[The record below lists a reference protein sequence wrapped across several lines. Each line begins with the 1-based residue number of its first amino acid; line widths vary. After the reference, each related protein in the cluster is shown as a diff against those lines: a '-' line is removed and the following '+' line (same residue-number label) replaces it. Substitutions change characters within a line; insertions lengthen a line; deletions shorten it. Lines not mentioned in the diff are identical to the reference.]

1 MRVSSQQGF
10 NQSVRSILESQ
21 SEVLKLQQ
29 QLSNGKRIQQPS
41 DDPRAASQ
49 IQDLNQALAR
59 NDQFQRNGD
68 LLTTRLQ
75 TEEASIENA
84 TDTLQ
89 RARELVLQANNASQS
104 ASSREA
110 LANEL
115 ALLSSELMS
124 IANQQDASGRYLFSG
139 LQTDRPPFVSTADGV
154 AFVGDERQREI
165 LYGPGQQMAD
175 GDSGADIFTSRDTGD
190 LSISLNAGNDGDMS
204 VIASHGTPPFD
215 VADGSVNLQFSG
227 DQYELRDSSGALLQ
241 SGAWQSGEDIQI
253 GDWSLSLRGV
263 PEAGDRI
270 EFSSASQQLVFD
282 DLNALV
288 TSLNSGGENP
298 ADRARLTQNLEQG
311 LVSIDR
317 VLGQLSDTRSDVGN
331 RLQQLETQQSVNADE
346 ALNLQESLSNIED
359 IDLTETIS
367 AFNAQLLYVQAA
379 QSAFAKVQGLSLFQ
393 YL

>member
-10 NQSVRSILESQ
+10 SQSVRSILESQ

-41 DDPRAASQ
+41 DDPRAAAQ
-49 IQDLNQALAR
+49 IQDLNHALAR
-59 NDQFQRNGD
+59 NAQFQRNAD

-75 TEEASIENA
+75 TEEATIENA

-115 ALLSSELMS
+115 ALLSKQLMS
-124 IANQQDASGRYLFSG
+124 VANQQDTSGRHLFSG
-139 LQTDRPPFVSTADGV
+139 LQTDRPPFVSTAAGV
-154 AFVGDERQREI
+154 AFVGDSRQREI

-175 GDSGADIFTSRDTGD
+175 GDSGADIFTSRSSGELAIA
-190 LSISLNAGNDGDMS
+190 LSSGNGGDMS
-204 VIASHGTPPFD
+204 VVASHGSPPFD
-215 VADGSVNLQFSG
+215 VSAG
-227 DQYELRDSSGALLQ
+227 DVSLEFAGDRYELRNSAGALLQ
-241 SGAWQSGEDIQI
+241 TGSWQSGEAIQI
-253 GDWSLSLRGV
+253 DDWSLSLRGT
-263 PEAGDRI
+263 PTDGDRI
-270 EFSSASQQLVFD
+270 VFSAGEQRLIFD
-282 DLNALV
+282 E
-288 TSLNSGGENP
+288 LNSLVAALSGGGEDP
-298 ADRARLTQNLEQG
+298 ASRAQLTQNLEQG

-317 VLGQLSDTRSDVGN
+317 VLHQLSDTRSDVGN
-331 RLQQLETQQSVNADE
+331 RLQQLESQQSVNADE
-346 ALNLQESLSNIED
+346 ALNLQENLSTLED